1 MLIGVGLG
9 PGDKELLTLKAV
21 RLLCSADRVF
31 VPGRMAYELVKEHCH
46 PVVLEFPMVNDEDVI
61 RQALER
67 NAELIAPVAMGGIA
81 VLGILGDPN
90 FYSTFSRQCEI
101 LKERHPGIEF
111 AVEPGISSITAFASR
126 MKVPVNSGFQVTDGS
141 ENECLVLLKVRS
153 PREVMKGSP
162 PLRRTTLRPDKA
174 SSTMMRLMPSCLTL
188 WWPPSLPTSMS
199 LASGRAWPSSSGLAS
214 WS

>member
-153 PREVMKGSP
+153 PREVMSR
-162 PLRRTTLRPDKA
+162 LR
-174 SSTMMRLMPSCLTL
+174 
-188 WWPPSLPTSMS
+188 
-199 LASGRAWPSSSGLAS
+199 SSGYSKFQLVERMYLDDEKVYSQDEMPERCDYMSVMFARRV
-214 WS
+214 

>member
-21 RLLCSADRVF
+21 RLLRSADKVF
-31 VPGRMAYELVKEHCH
+31 VPGKMAYELVKEHCH
-46 PVVLEFPMVNDEDVI
+46 PMVLEFPMVSDEDVI

-67 NAELIAPVAMGGIA
+67 NADLVAPAAREGTA

-101 LKERHPGIEF
+101 LRERHPDIEV

-126 MKVPVNSGFQVTDGS
+126 LKVPVNSGFMVTDGS
-141 ENECLVLLKVRS
+141 EHECALAPGGHVPSPLLRLF
-153 PREVMKGSP
+153 EVP
-162 PLRRTTLRPDKA
+162 PGGEDVP
-174 SSTMMRLMPSCLTL
+174 
-188 WWPPSLPTSMS
+188 
-199 LASGRAWPSSSGLAS
+199 GR
-214 WS
+214 

>member
-21 RLLCSADRVF
+21 RLLRSADGVF
-31 VPGRMAYELVKEHCH
+31 VPGRMALELVKEHCH

-67 NAELIAPVAMGGIA
+67 NAELIAPVAMRGTA

-101 LKERHPGIEF
+101 LKERYPGIEF

-153 PREVMKGSP
+153 PREIMSR
-162 PLRRTTLRPDKA
+162 LR
-174 SSTMMRLMPSCLTL
+174 
-188 WWPPSLPTSMS
+188 
-199 LASGRAWPSSSGLAS
+199 SSGYSKFQLVERMYLDNEKVYSQDDMPERCDYMSVMFARRV
-214 WS
+214 

>member
-21 RLLCSADRVF
+21 RLLRSADKVF
-31 VPGRMAYELVKEHCH
+31 VPGKMAYELVKEHCH
-46 PVVLEFPMVNDEDVI
+46 PMVLEFPMVSDEDVI

-67 NAELIAPVAMGGIA
+67 NADLVAPAAREGTA

-101 LKERHPGIEF
+101 LRERHPDIEV

-126 MKVPVNSGFQVTDGS
+126 LKVPVNSGFMVTDGS
-141 ENECLVLLKVRS
+141 EHECLVLLKVRS
-153 PREVMKGSP
+153 PREVMSR
-162 PLRRTTLRPDKA
+162 LR
-174 SSTMMRLMPSCLTL
+174 
-188 WWPPSLPTSMS
+188 
-199 LASGRAWPSSSGLAS
+199 SSGYSRFHLVERMYLDDEKVYGQEEMPERCDYMSVMFARRE
-214 WS
+214 